1 MLVNPFRRT
10 LDVLPHTRI
19 LQDTFGVLQERVVD
33 PLAPSRLWRVESL
46 FQPLPRAI
54 GGIRVKV
61 CDQKGFIS
69 FINQR
74 DFEVLTGRA
83 QPGDYGQWFDGEYV
97 EPGHPDWVGFFA
109 DDADLDDDL
118 CDRELLLRGDSP
130 NGVLTPPL
138 EITRRVHRE
147 PGVDYEELLL
157 LQWDYDPVTGIQPD
171 PRVST
176 IQNRWIRAELTRTPW
191 NRTAA
196 LS

>member
-1 MLVNPFRRT
+1 MLVNPFQRR
-10 LDVLPHTRI
+10 LEVLPNTRI
-19 LQDTFGVLQERVVD
+19 LQDTFGALGELVLN
-33 PLAPSRLWRVESL
+33 PLDSTRRWRVESF
-46 FQPLPRAI
+46 FQPLPRAL
-54 GGIRVKV
+54 GGVRIKV

-74 DFEVLTGRA
+74 DYEVLTGRA

-97 EPGHPDWVGFFA
+97 EPGHPDWIGFYA

-118 CDRELLLRGDSP
+118 CDRELNLRGEYP
-130 NGVLTPPL
+130 HGVLVAPL
-138 EITRRVHRE
+138 EILRRVHRE

-157 LQWDYDPVTGIQPD
+157 LQWDYDPETGLQPD

-176 IQNRWIRAELTRTPW
+176 IRNRWVRAEIMRTPW

-196 LS
+196 LC